1 EEKTVDTE
9 GWETAHSVA
18 TGVLEKG
25 HGFDFYQ
32 AVGLLELLYP
42 SGVAGGTGAEPD
54 KEAVRFTSSASLA
67 FPATAITTIQS
78 RNHDVP
84 PAAMTVNFLGLA
96 GCLGPLPAHYTER
109 LLERAWRQDTAFRDF
124 LDIFNHRLVSLL
136 YRAYKKHYF
145 DHQMVS
151 PERGALAQP
160 LFACIGFGTTGLRG
174 RLLVQDLRLLFYAG
188 LFVH

>member
-1 EEKTVDTE
+1 MATH
-9 GWETAHSVA
+9 GWGTAHSVA
-18 TGVLEKG
+18 TGLFEEG
-25 HGFDFYQ
+25 HRFDFYQ
-32 AVGLLELLYP
+32 AVRLLELLYP
-42 SGVAGGTGAEPD
+42 SRVAVGTGAEPD

-67 FPATAITTIQS
+67 FPATAITTIQA

-145 DHQMVS
+145 DHEMVS
-151 PERGALAQP
+151 RNVAPWHSICLPAWASAPKDCGGA
-160 LFACIGFGTTGLRG
+160 C
-174 RLLVQDLRLLFYAG
+174 
-188 LFVH
+188 